1 MHNKDL
7 IVDLQFSIYHWRM
20 GQVAYS
26 CSIYRYGGG
35 DHLMVLDLS
44 KIGYGNSLNIE
55 FNYFLNA

>member
-7 IVDLQFSIYHWRM
+7 INGSSIFVCHWNI
-20 GQVAYS
+20 GQVACT

-44 KIGYGNSLNIE
+44 KIGYGNSLNME
-55 FNYFLNA
+55 FNYFLSA